1 MLVHH
6 RAGRSDPG
14 LPKEDSEWEFWF
26 LQPCSFYAPS
36 GSPRAWPALVRAT
49 SVASVVETLNE
60 AVDIVIGV
68 AGTLCAVVL
77 GFLTVITWQD
87 FR

>member
-1 MLVHH
+1 
-6 RAGRSDPG
+6 
-14 LPKEDSEWEFWF
+14 
-26 LQPCSFYAPS
+26 
-36 GSPRAWPALVRAT
+36 LVRAT